1 MVRPVPGQPVVVPTP
16 AHAVRVS
23 DDTCAAVERL
33 LGYSFKSQATLR
45 EAMSHASMDEETRA
59 AAGLG
64 ARNNE
69 RLEWL
74 GDGALNLACAHY
86 LHTRLPDH
94 PEGEL
99 SRFHS
104 VIISRAACASY
115 VAALRL
121 DGYLHVGLAM
131 SATGVTAT
139 AGNFF
144 EALLGALFVDGGW
157 DAVETFFMSR
167 LEPLIVERLR
177 APPQNYRSILT
188 NYAVVRGLRLVFV
201 LAPGAASVGDAAHG
215 HGGSGGNSSGDSG
228 AVVYRL
234 VDGATFDSVAAAD
247 GVGFHRMVVLDGEE
261 VGLGWGRTRKAADMA
276 AAKDAVRR
284 LRGRGLPIQEEA
296 GVDLRRSGAPDGEG

>member
-1 MVRPVPGQPVVVPTP
+1 MLRPCCTLFTFLTEVCCFHFNPPCPFTPPLLPT
-16 AHAVRVS
+16 
-23 DDTCAAVERL
+23 
-33 LGYSFKSQATLR
+33 
-45 EAMSHASMDEETRA
+45 
-59 AAGLG
+59 
-64 ARNNE
+64 
-69 RLEWL
+69 
-74 GDGALNLACAHY
+74 GALNLACAHY

-296 GVDLRRSGAPDGEG
+296 GLDLRRSGAPDGEG